1 MENLFKKLR
10 SINFLSSLRIDSNG
24 SHPSRFFFSFFEQII
39 ECFHT
44 LFIKFSL
51 ETDRKNLHLKTREI

>member
-1 MENLFKKLR
+1 MVHAHLE
-10 SINFLSSLRIDSNG
+10 
-24 SHPSRFFFSFFEQII
+24 FFFSFFEQII
-39 ECFHT
+39 KYFHT